1 MKYLIVSER
10 EVLDKV
16 AGEFLEEKELLEAG
30 ANIQALID
38 GNHIT
43 APNSKPVTKEEDKD

>member
-16 AGEFLEEKELLEAG
+16 AGEYLEEKELLEAG

-43 APNSKPVTKEEDKD
+43 APITKPVTLEGVKN

>member
-10 EVLDKV
+10 EVLDKT
-16 AGEFLEEKELLEAG
+16 AGEYLEEKELLEAG
-30 ANIQALID
+30 VNIQALID

-43 APNSKPVTKEEDKD
+43 APNTKPVIPEGDKK

>member
-1 MKYLIVSER
+1 MKYLIISER

-16 AGEFLEEKELLEAG
+16 AGEYLEEKELLEAG
-30 ANIQALID
+30 TNIQALID

-43 APNSKPVTKEEDKD
+43 APNSKPVTPEGVKN

>member
-10 EVLDKV
+10 EVLDKS
-16 AGEFLEEKELLEAG
+16 AGAYLEEKELLEAG

-43 APNSKPVTKEEDKD
+43 AEKTKSPAPEGAK

>member
-10 EVLDKV
+10 EVLDKL
-16 AGEFLEEKELLEAG
+16 AGEYVEEKELLEAG

-43 APNSKPVTKEEDKD
+43 APITKSVTPEGAKI